1 MKKMMILMM
10 LAMSFSVM
18 AGPGHKGHDDYN
30 LTDEQKTA
38 WKALK
43 EEKHEQMSAA
53 KKDIYADYEDRL
65 SAILDDEQMAKYKE
79 MKAHKKEH
87 MAMKKHKKMKHK
99 KRNNE
104 R

>member
-1 MKKMMILMM
+1 MFLLMLS
-10 LAMSFSVM
+10 LAFTVS

-53 KKDIYADYEDRL
+53 KKDIYADYNDRL
-65 SAILDDEQMAKYKE
+65 SAILDDEQMAKYKKME
-79 MKAHKKEH
+79 APKKEH
-87 MAMKKHKKMKHK
+87 EAMKKHKKMGSSK
-99 KRNNE
+99 
-104 R
+104 